1 MNNWLLLIISLI
13 SGAFIGSYVITI
25 YNFNH
30 FESIV
35 IGMITMLFSYIM
47 LRMDRIDKNLFA
59 LQKDSEVTK

>member
-13 SGAFIGSYVITI
+13 VGTFIASYVIIT